1 MAAIHRTCPLALAL
15 LLCTGFAL
23 TAGEK
28 KPGSAVPKKDPAA
41 AVRKQADALIHE
53 LERTQADLALH
64 YLNFTRPQE
73 QELYKLSALV
83 LAEVRR
89 FEDDLN
95 KTKESDALL
104 KRYQELD
111 GKLQKFLVALRAAGP
126 EQRGLTRAA
135 DYIGSANEELFYALA
150 MSGEGPHY
158 DGPVMLRQA
167 QAFGR
172 AVKDLERAAKV
183 SLGAKLDQAVLQD
196 EIAKLGVA
204 AERFEKGLQSKS
216 TENERRDQFKPVDQ
230 AWDKVVQTFSLL
242 PPDQNVFLLR
252 SAARVDG
259 LHERMYRL
267 LGITGKR
274 PHLSIRS

>member
-1 MAAIHRTCPLALAL
+1 MAPLPRFGTLALVL
-15 LLCTGFAL
+15 LLFASMPL
-23 TAGEK
+23 RAGDK
-28 KPGSAVPKKDPAA
+28 KPDSATPKKDPAE
-41 AVRKQADALIHE
+41 AVRKQADVLVHE
-53 LERTQADLALH
+53 LERTQQDLVLH
-64 YLNFTRPQE
+64 YLNVSRPQD
-73 QELYKLSALV
+73 QDLYKMSALV
-83 LAEVRR
+83 LAEVHR

-95 KTKESDALL
+95 KKKDSDNLL
-104 KRYQELD
+104 KRYHELD
-111 GKLQKFLVALRAAGP
+111 AKLQKFLVVLRGTGP

-135 DYIGSANEELFYALA
+135 DYIGSANEELFYTLA

-183 SLGAKLDQAVLQD
+183 SLGGKLDQAILQD
-196 EIAKLGVA
+196 EIAKLGIA
-204 AERFEKGLQSKS
+204 AERFEKGLQSKA
-216 TENERRDQFKPVDQ
+216 TEKERRDQFKDVDQ